1 MDLAKLIEFF
11 ERRLPTQLARILAFL
26 SWPLAKLVDQIPV
39 ILEIFLVKRP
49 LAKKELDRWEVE
61 KASLLEKARAN
72 QRREV
77 E

>member
-11 ERRLPTQLARILAFL
+11 ERRLPTQLAWILAFL

-39 ILEIFLVKRP
+39 ILEIFLVK
-49 LAKKELDRWEVE
+49 LDRWEVE